1 MSYSLPSI
9 NDLPFSTKSQ
19 ERSNVALPY
28 TVTEEQAYK
37 ILDHTGAIRE
47 VETELYKALHHFNGL
62 TLAEQDALEETA
74 FHDYWVVW
82 VSKGMVNIEP
92 MYGFGDWDATAFN
105 RIGSAHSS
113 LYKCLD
119 RSTTVFLQEHTSL

>member
-37 ILDHTGAIRE
+37 ILNHTGAIQE

-92 MYGFGDWDATAFN
+92 MYEAHHGLSHGIAF
-105 RIGSAHSS
+105 
-113 LYKCLD
+113 KCFD
-119 RSTTVFLQEHTSL
+119 RSDAVVLQACISL

>member
-1 MSYSLPSI
+1 MAYSLPSI
-9 NDLPFSTKSQ
+9 NDLPFSTKEQ
-19 ERSNVALPY
+19 KRPNVALPY

-37 ILDHTGAIRE
+37 VIDHTGATQ
-47 VETELYKALHHFNGL
+47 VAETELYKALHHFNGL

-92 MYGFGDWDATAFN
+92 MYEAHHGLSHGIAF
-105 RIGSAHSS
+105 
-113 LYKCLD
+113 KCFD
-119 RSTTVFLQEHTSL
+119 RSDAVVLQACISL

>member
-1 MSYSLPSI
+1 MPPQGNIHMSYSLPSI

-37 ILDHTGAIRE
+37 ILDHTGAIQE
-47 VETELYKALHHFNGL
+47 AETELYKALHHFNGL

-74 FHDYWVVW
+74 FHDYWVVYLSSGI
-82 VSKGMVNIEP
+82 VTIEP
-92 MYGFGDWDATAFN
+92 MYEAHH
-105 RIGSAHSS
+105 GSAHSS

-119 RSTTVFLQEHTSL
+119 RSTTVILQEHTSL